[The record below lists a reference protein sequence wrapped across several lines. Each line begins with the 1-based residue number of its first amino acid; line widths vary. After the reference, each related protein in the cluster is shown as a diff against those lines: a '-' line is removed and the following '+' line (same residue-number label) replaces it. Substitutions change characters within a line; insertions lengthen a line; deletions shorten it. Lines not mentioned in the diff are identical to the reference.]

1 MESLERDSVVN
12 QYAEKKPKVFPGLI
26 GSKVK
31 NRN

>member
-1 MESLERDSVVN
+1 MESLEVDPVFN
-12 QYAEKKPKVFPGLI
+12 QNIEMKNKVFPGLI